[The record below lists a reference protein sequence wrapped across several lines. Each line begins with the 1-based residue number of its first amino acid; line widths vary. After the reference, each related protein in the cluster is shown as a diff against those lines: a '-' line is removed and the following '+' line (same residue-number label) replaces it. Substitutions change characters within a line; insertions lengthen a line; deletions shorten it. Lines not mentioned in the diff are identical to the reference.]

1 MGEPARE
8 TEDEVITAE
17 SGTLAVITKA
27 EIDMQIAT
35 ARQYPRSIK
44 KFRTEMLDMVQ
55 LTEKIAEEC
64 IYALPRDGKTIEGPS
79 ARFAEV
85 AASAWGNCR
94 AGART
99 VSEENDF
106 VVAQGVFHDLER
118 NVAITYEV
126 KRRIVNK
133 YGKRFGAD
141 MIGVTANAACSIA
154 LRNAILKGIPKAFWS
169 EMYDA
174 ARKAAIGDVKT
185 LANKRAEMMLY
196 FQKMGVTPE
205 MIFAVLSVAG
215 VEDIGMDELVTLKGM
230 ATAIKEGDTT
240 VEQAFPMPQKEDK
253 GKGVEGLKSTL
264 GVGTEQKKDSSP
276 ASISS
281 PGAGS
286 TGAGAPGTASA
297 SPSDPPKTTDREPGA
312 DEGEEGLPFG
322 PGSTEKAPTASADVP
337 AYLNKATSIEDLSVR
352 WLNCQELI
360 AKSGPAIQKAYA
372 KHRDD
377 REKALKGGT
386 K

>member
-1 MGEPARE
+1 MTEAARE
-8 TEDEVITAE
+8 TEQEVLTAE

-205 MIFAVLSVAG
+205 MIFAVLNVAG

-240 VEQAFPMPQKEDK
+240 VEQAFPMPPKEDK

-264 GVGTEQKKDSSP
+264 GVGEKKDSSP
-276 ASISS
+276 ASTSS
-281 PGAGS
+281 PDAGS

-297 SPSDPPKTTDREPGA
+297 SLPPPADREPGA
-312 DEGEEGLPFG
+312 DEGEGLPFG
-322 PGSTEKAPTASADVP
+322 PGSVEKAPVDSSDVP
-337 AYLNKATSIEDLSVR
+337 AYLNKANSIEDLSVR
-352 WLNCQELI
+352 WDACAGALEKCSPMM
-360 AKSGPAIQKAYA
+360 KKAYE

-377 REKALKGGT
+377 RKAALTKGGGT

>member
-1 MGEPARE
+1 MAEAARE
-8 TEDEVITAE
+8 TEVEVITAE

-205 MIFAVLSVAG
+205 MIFAVLNVAG

-240 VEQAFPMPQKEDK
+240 VEQAFPMPPKEDK
-253 GKGVEGLKSTL
+253 GKGVAGLKDTL
-264 GVGTEQKKDSSP
+264 GVGAEKGGPTADPKKEGAASGSAASKEGQK
-276 ASISS
+276 AE
-281 PGAGS
+281 A
-286 TGAGAPGTASA
+286 TTA
-297 SPSDPPKTTDREPGA
+297 DREPGA
-312 DEGEEGLPFG
+312 DEGEGALPFG
-322 PGSTEKAPTASADVP
+322 PGSTEKAPTDSADVP
-337 AYLNKATSIEDLSVR
+337 AYLNRAASIEDLSVR

-360 AKSGPAIQKAYA
+360 AKSGARMQEAFK
-372 KHRDD
+372 KLRDD
-377 REKALKGGT
+377 REKALK

>member
-1 MGEPARE
+1 MAEAAREAARE
-8 TEDEVITAE
+8 TEQEVLTAE

-27 EIDMQIAT
+27 EIDVQIAT

-44 KFRTEMLDMVQ
+44 RFRTEMMDMVT

-205 MIFAVLSVAG
+205 MIFSVLSVAG

-240 VEQAFPMPQKEDK
+240 VEQAFPMPPKEDK
-253 GKGVEGLKSTL
+253 GKGVAGLKETL
-264 GVGTEQKKDSSP
+264 GVGDQKKDP
-276 ASISS
+276 
-281 PGAGS
+281 PPTTTEPEKKDS
-286 TGAGAPGTASA
+286 TSGSA
-297 SPSDPPKTTDREPGA
+297 SKDEGKPEAGTTEREPGA
-312 DEGEEGLPFG
+312 DEGEDGLPFG
-322 PGSTEKAPTASADVP
+322 KTEKAPTDSAEVP
-337 AYLNKATSIEDLSVR
+337 AYLNRAASLEDLSVR
-352 WLNCQELI
+352 WDACKDVI
-360 AKSGPAIQKAYA
+360 GKCSPMMKKAYE
-372 KHRDD
+372 KHREE
-377 REKALKGGT
+377 REKALRGGT

>member
-1 MGEPARE
+1 MAGETARE
-8 TEDEVITAE
+8 TEQEVITAE

-27 EIDMQIAT
+27 EIDTQIAT
-35 ARQYPRSIK
+35 ARQFPRSIK

-94 AGART
+94 AGAR
-99 VSEENDF
+99 VVAEENEF

-126 KRRIVNK
+126 KRRITGRDGRRYK
-133 YGKRFGAD
+133 PD

-185 LANKRAEMMLY
+185 LANKRAEMTGY

-205 MIFAVLSVAG
+205 MICSVLNVAG
-215 VEDIGMDELVTLKGM
+215 VEDIGLDELVTLKGV

-240 VEQAFPMPQKEDK
+240 VEQAFPVPGKEST
-253 GKGVEGLKSTL
+253 GKGVQGLKDAL
-264 GVGTEQKKDSSP
+264 KKDKEPPTGDPEP
-276 ASISS
+276 A
-281 PGAGS
+281 AS
-286 TGAGAPGTASA
+286 TSGTA
-297 SPSDPPKTTDREPGA
+297 TGEPA
-312 DEGEEGLPFG
+312 DKKPGEGLPFG
-322 PGSTEKAPTASADVP
+322 DPADDLPKESSGIP
-337 AYLNKATSIEDLSVR
+337 AYMQRATSRGD
-352 WLNCQELI
+352 
-360 AKSGPAIQKAYA
+360 A
-372 KHRDD
+372 DD
-377 REKALKGGT
+377 RWGKIEPLLPKNNKKVVEAYEKVYSDVLKRFAGGA
-386 K
+386 

>member
-1 MGEPARE
+1 MAEAAREAARE
-8 TEDEVITAE
+8 TEQEVLTAE

-27 EIDMQIAT
+27 EIDVQIAT

-44 KFRTEMLDMVQ
+44 RFRTEMMDMVT

-240 VEQAFPMPQKEDK
+240 VEQAFPMLPKEDK
-253 GKGVEGLKSTL
+253 GKGINGLKETL
-264 GVGTEQKKDSSP
+264 GVCCILQGLEKTSQTDAE
-276 ASISS
+276 
-281 PGAGS
+281 
-286 TGAGAPGTASA
+286 TAS
-297 SPSDPPKTTDREPGA
+297 
-312 DEGEEGLPFG
+312 
-322 PGSTEKAPTASADVP
+322 KAIVVMDAL
-337 AYLNKATSIEDLSVR
+337 YATLKEQSKRAHPRS
-352 WLNCQELI
+352 
-360 AKSGPAIQKAYA
+360 KS
-372 KHRDD
+372 R
-377 REKALKGGT
+377 
-386 K
+386 